1 MLIKT
6 YQKYLTKTFISLLLQ
21 ITFVFFSLIII
32 LSLFEEISYFKDL
45 DTNFFYPIF
54 LTFLNSP
61 SIVYNIFPFIF
72 LISTMFFFI
81 KIAEKNEL
89 NIYKRYGLTN
99 FKI

>member
-45 DTNFFYPIF
+45 DTSFFYPIF

-61 SIVYNIFPFIF
+61 SVIYSIFPFIF
-72 LISTMFFFI
+72 LISTKFFFI
-81 KIAEKNEL
+81 KISEKNEWE
-89 NIYKRYGLTN
+89 NIIN
-99 FKI
+99 N

>member
-6 YQKYLTKTFISLLLQ
+6 YQKYLIKTFINLLLQ

-72 LISTMFFFI
+72 LISTIFFSLKFQ
-81 KIAEKNEL
+81 
-89 NIYKRYGLTN
+89 KRMN
-99 FKI
+99 